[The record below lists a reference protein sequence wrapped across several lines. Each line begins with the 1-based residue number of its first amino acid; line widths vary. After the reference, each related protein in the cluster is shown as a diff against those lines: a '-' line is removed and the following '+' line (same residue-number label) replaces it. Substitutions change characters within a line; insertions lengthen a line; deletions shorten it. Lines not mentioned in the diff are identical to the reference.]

1 MSTSNKKDN
10 KYQIAV
16 IPGDGIGKE
25 VMEATISVLDELD
38 VDFDYIYGIAG
49 DECNE
54 EHGTP
59 LPQETIDIVRDS
71 DACLFGAAGET
82 AADVIVKIRQE
93 MKMFANLRPVKSYPN
108 TKSLFENVDFM
119 IVRENT
125 EGLYIADQE
134 EETEDGAIAKRVIT
148 REAEERIID
157 YAFQYAKDN
166 NRTKV
171 TAVHKANV
179 LKKTDGLFKEIFY
192 EVSEKYPDID
202 TEDFYV
208 DATAM
213 YLVTQPQEFQVV
225 VTTNLFGDIL
235 SDEGAGLVGGLGLIP
250 SANIGS
256 DGALFEPVH
265 GSAPDIAG
273 QQKANPIAMMLS
285 AIMMLRY
292 LGENDA
298 ADKFDA
304 AILKVM
310 RKYGINEGEL
320 LDVQLMRSSRYASQL
335 ERIISPEGT
344 YPLLGKSLA
353 YRTGIFHLLA
363 QAALFKILP
372 RNMET
377 SQVRSALTKVLRTQ
391 FGGHQNFDNKGWL
404 TIGLN
409 GCQAEIAEKNIN
421 TGSLYGC
428 CAIFLPL
435 GLSFNDSFWV
445 GPFEEWT
452 TLKAWNGNPVEPDQS
467 IDF

>member
-10 KYQIAV
+10 EYQIAV

-250 SANIGS
+250 SANIGA

-304 AILKVM
+304 AILKVLS
-310 RKYGINEGEL
+310 EGKTL
-320 LDVQLMRSSRYASQL
+320 TGD
-335 ERIISPEGT
+335 
-344 YPLLGKSLA
+344 LGGSA
-353 YRTGIFHLLA
+353 TTMEVA
-363 QAALFKILP
+363 QAVKNAL
-372 RNMET
+372 
-377 SQVRSALTKVLRTQ
+377 
-391 FGGHQNFDNKGWL
+391 
-404 TIGLN
+404 
-409 GCQAEIAEKNIN
+409 
-421 TGSLYGC
+421 
-428 CAIFLPL
+428 
-435 GLSFNDSFWV
+435 
-445 GPFEEWT
+445 
-452 TLKAWNGNPVEPDQS
+452 
-467 IDF
+467 

>member
-1 MSTSNKKDN
+1 MNTSNKKDN

-38 VDFDYIYGIAG
+38 VGFDYVYGIAG

-108 TKSLFENVDFM
+108 TKSVFENIDFM

-125 EGLYIADQE
+125 EGLYIANQE
-134 EETEDGAIAKRVIT
+134 EKTEDGAIAKRIIT

-192 EVSEKYPDID
+192 EVGEKYPDID

-213 YLVTQPQEFQVV
+213 YLVTQPQEFQVI

-256 DGALFEPVH
+256 EGALFEPVH

-285 AIMMLRY
+285 AVMMLRY
-292 LGENDA
+292 LGENEE

-304 AILKVM
+304 AILKVLS
-310 RKYGINEGEL
+310 EGKTL
-320 LDVQLMRSSRYASQL
+320 TGD
-335 ERIISPEGT
+335 
-344 YPLLGKSLA
+344 LGGSA
-353 YRTGIFHLLA
+353 TTMEVA
-363 QAALFKILP
+363 QAIKDAL
-372 RNMET
+372 
-377 SQVRSALTKVLRTQ
+377 
-391 FGGHQNFDNKGWL
+391 
-404 TIGLN
+404 
-409 GCQAEIAEKNIN
+409 
-421 TGSLYGC
+421 
-428 CAIFLPL
+428 
-435 GLSFNDSFWV
+435 
-445 GPFEEWT
+445 
-452 TLKAWNGNPVEPDQS
+452 
-467 IDF
+467 

>member
-250 SANIGS
+250 SANIGA
-256 DGALFEPVH
+256 DGVLFEPVH

-304 AILKVM
+304 AILKVLS
-310 RKYGINEGEL
+310 EGKTL
-320 LDVQLMRSSRYASQL
+320 TGD
-335 ERIISPEGT
+335 
-344 YPLLGKSLA
+344 LGGSA
-353 YRTGIFHLLA
+353 TTMEVA
-363 QAALFKILP
+363 QAVKNAL
-372 RNMET
+372 
-377 SQVRSALTKVLRTQ
+377 
-391 FGGHQNFDNKGWL
+391 
-404 TIGLN
+404 
-409 GCQAEIAEKNIN
+409 
-421 TGSLYGC
+421 
-428 CAIFLPL
+428 
-435 GLSFNDSFWV
+435 
-445 GPFEEWT
+445 
-452 TLKAWNGNPVEPDQS
+452 
-467 IDF
+467 

>member
-1 MSTSNKKDN
+1 MNTSNKKDN

-38 VDFDYIYGIAG
+38 VDFDYVYGIAG

-108 TKSLFENVDFM
+108 TKSVFENVDFM

-125 EGLYIADQE
+125 EGLYIANQE
-134 EETEDGAIAKRVIT
+134 EKTEDGAIAKRIIT

-192 EVSEKYPDID
+192 EVGEKYPDID

-213 YLVTQPQEFQVV
+213 YLITQPQNFDVI
-225 VTTNLFGDIL
+225 VTSNLFGDIL
-235 SDEGAGLVGGLGLIP
+235 SDEGAGLVGGLGLAP
-250 SANIGS
+250 SGNIG
-256 DGALFEPVH
+256 DDHGLFEPVH
-265 GSAPDIAG
+265 GSATDIAG
-273 QQKANPIAMMLS
+273 KGIANPCSMILTIAMMLDYLKEYEISNKINKAVENVVS
-285 AIMMLRY
+285 AGKTLTPD
-292 LGENDA
+292 LGGN
-298 ADKFDA
+298 
-304 AILKVM
+304 
-310 RKYGINEGEL
+310 
-320 LDVQLMRSSRYASQL
+320 S
-335 ERIISPEGT
+335 T
-344 YPLLGKSLA
+344 
-353 YRTGIFHLLA
+353 
-363 QAALFKILP
+363 
-372 RNMET
+372 T
-377 SQVRSALTKVLRTQ
+377 SELTKSIV
-391 FGGHQNFDNKGWL
+391 D
-404 TIGLN
+404 
-409 GCQAEIAEKNIN
+409 EILE
-421 TGSLYGC
+421 GDY
-428 CAIFLPL
+428 
-435 GLSFNDSFWV
+435 
-445 GPFEEWT
+445 
-452 TLKAWNGNPVEPDQS
+452 
-467 IDF
+467 